1 MIGNKLFPFDD
12 NIGKFSI
19 NTSGFEDFKITNKHT
34 GDVGHYGMHNPT
46 TKENYKYHLWFVPSD
61 ELMSH
66 VNEPTMHNFLY

>member
-46 TKENYKYHLWFVPSD
+46 TK
-61 ELMSH
+61 
-66 VNEPTMHNFLY
+66 